1 MRVLA
6 LFLFLALGFSPVR
19 AEDRSIVGAWRLK
32 SFVRVTADGAQYDQ
46 LGAHPD
52 GYLLYS
58 ADGRMSVLMVDGDRP
73 APKHSPPDPA
83 ERAALH
89 ETMLAYAGTYR
100 VDGDKIVHHIEMA
113 WDQTRIGSDQ
123 VRFFSFDGGQLR
135 LRTPVNRGPI
145 DGKEGYGLLTFVRRH
160 RSKTGPLLLPPRA

>member
-1 MRVLA
+1 MRLLA
-6 LFLFLALGFSPVR
+6 LFLLLSLGLSPSR

-32 SFVRVTADGAQYDQ
+32 SFVRVTADGGRYDQ

-52 GYLLYS
+52 GYLIYS

-73 APKHSPPDPA
+73 PPQHAPPDPA

-89 ETMLAYAGTYR
+89 ETMLAYAGSYR
-100 VDGDKIVHHIEMA
+100 VDGDKIVHHIEIA
-113 WDQTRIGSDQ
+113 WDQTRLGSDQ
-123 VRFFSFDGGQLR
+123 VRFFSFEGDRLL

-145 DGKEGYGLLTFVRRH
+145 DGKEGFGLLTFVRAP
-160 RSKTGPLLLPPRA
+160 PL

>member
-6 LFLFLALGFSPVR
+6 LFLLLLLGLSASR
-19 AEDRSIVGAWRLK
+19 AEERSIVGAWRLK
-32 SFVRVTADGAQYDQ
+32 SFVRVTTDGRRYDQ

-52 GYLLYS
+52 GYLIYS
-58 ADGRMSVLMVDGDRP
+58 AEGRMSVLMVDGDRP
-73 APKHSPPDPA
+73 APQHSPPDPA

-100 VDGDKIVHHIEMA
+100 VDGDRVVHHIEMA
-113 WDQTRIGSDQ
+113 WDQARLGSDQ
-123 VRFFSFDGGQLR
+123 VRFFSFEDDRLL

-145 DGKEGYGLLTFVRRH
+145 DGREGFGLLTFERA
-160 RSKTGPLLLPPRA
+160 KPP